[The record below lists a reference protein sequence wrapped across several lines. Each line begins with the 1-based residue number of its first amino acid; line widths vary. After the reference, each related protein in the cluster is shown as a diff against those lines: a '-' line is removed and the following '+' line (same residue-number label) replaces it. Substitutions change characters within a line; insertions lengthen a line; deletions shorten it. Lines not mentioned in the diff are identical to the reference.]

1 MKRSD
6 ETGAAMETRVSGAT
20 LLAQMLVR
28 WDCGP
33 VFHVPGEGILEL
45 LDALVRSNPSVPLI
59 SCRHEG
65 GMAYMAQAVGHVRG
79 HPGIG
84 LVGRAPGALNT
95 PLALHTAWTD
105 SAPMILIV
113 GQPGMK
119 QAGREAFLDDAFQRS
134 FGPMAKWVGECTS
147 VARLPEMLSRAWSV
161 ALTGQ
166 RGPVVL
172 TVSEDVWREEI
183 PCPAPLSPPAIPLP
197 QVSAGEAR
205 RVADLLEQAEKPLLI
220 VGGTGWSAT
229 GVAALS
235 DFALQYGLPVM
246 TSYRRRDLMPA
257 SHPGFVGELGI
268 GADLAVMGAVG
279 ESDLLLVAGMR
290 LGEINTFGGTAF
302 EGYTLLTPP
311 SPTQTLVHVHP
322 DQTELN
328 RVYQAQLPI
337 CALAETLFPVLD
349 DALEDRGVPEWSGWR
364 GRLRDARLSFVEGR
378 PCPGP
383 VDMREVCRILREE
396 LPEDAMLTVGA
407 GSYAHWPQRY
417 FPHERYGT
425 QLGPKSGAM
434 GYGLSAAIG
443 VQAAHPDR
451 RVVAMAG
458 DGCFMMHGEELA
470 TAVLHRL
477 PITVIVVNNSRY
489 GAIAATQA
497 RHFGQTVGTELS
509 EINFADYAR
518 AVGATGIRVTSTDGF
533 RPAMRTAATAS
544 GPVLIELITG
554 SEALR
559 P

>member
-1 MKRSD
+1 MVA
-6 ETGAAMETRVSGAT
+6 TVAGAK
-20 LLAQMLVR
+20 LLAEMLVM

-33 VFHVPGEGILEL
+33 IFHVPGEGMLEM
-45 LDALVRSNPSVPLI
+45 LDALDRANPSVPLI
-59 SCRHEG
+59 SCRHEA
-65 GMAYMAQAVGHVRG
+65 GMAYMAQAVGQVRG
-79 HPGIG
+79 RPGIC
-84 LVGRAPGALNT
+84 LVGRAPGALNAA
-95 PLALHTAWTD
+95 LALHTAWTD
-105 SAPMILIV
+105 AAPMIIII
-113 GQPGMK
+113 GQAHKK
-119 QAGREAFLDDAFQRS
+119 QAGREAFLDHDFQRS
-134 FGPMAKWVGECTS
+134 LGPMAKWVGECTS
-147 VARLPEMLSRAWSV
+147 AARLPEMLSRAWST

-172 TVSEDVWREEI
+172 VVTEDVWREET
-183 PCPAPLSPPAIPLP
+183 PLPAPLPSPTIPRP
-197 QVSAGEAR
+197 TVSSLEAR
-205 RVADLLEQAEKPLLI
+205 QIADLLQGAQKPLLI
-220 VGGTGWSAT
+220 VGGTGWSVEGLAT
-229 GVAALS
+229 LS
-235 DFALQYGLPVM
+235 DFASRTGLPVM

-268 GADLAVMGAVG
+268 GADPAAVKAVS

-290 LGEINTFGGTAF
+290 LGEINTFGTTAF
-302 EGYTLLTPP
+302 EGYSLLTPP
-311 SPTQTLVHVHP
+311 LSAQVLVHVHP
-322 DQTELN
+322 DPTELN
-328 RVYQAQLPI
+328 RVYQVQLPI
-337 CALAETLFPVLD
+337 CAVAETLFPVLD
-349 DALEDRGVPEWSGWR
+349 DALAGRELPDWSGWR
-364 GRLRDARLSFVEGR
+364 GQLRDARLSFVEGR

-443 VQAAHPDR
+443 VQAAHPER

-518 AVGATGIRVTSTDGF
+518 AVGAAGIRVTSTDGF
-533 RPAMRTAATAS
+533 RAAMRTAATAS

-554 SEALR
+554 PEALR